1 MASTSPETLALR
13 DRATDLLAKMTP
25 EEKIGQLGG
34 WIMPYALGGETGP
47 KLDEAM
53 KAAFANGL
61 GTISYVNMGHPPAR
75 GAAWVTAIQRH
86 LVENTR
92 LGIPALFCE
101 ECAWGH
107 VAVGAT
113 ALPEP
118 PALGS
123 TWDPELVERCFA
135 AVGAECQARGG
146 SLAHTPVA
154 DLARDPRWGR
164 SCESFSEDPMLAGA
178 MVAAAV
184 RGLQGGPDGPRPG
197 HLAATVKHFAA
208 FAQSDGG
215 RQMGTVNFGRTA
227 LLNEILPPFRDAVE
241 AGVAAVMPAYPEIDG
256 TPCHANRWLLH
267 DVLRE
272 RWGFRGLV
280 TADYGGINQLHEQQ
294 AVAADLTEAARL
306 ALAAGVDMDLPELK
320 SYPRLL
326 PLMDDPE
333 IRARV
338 DAAVERVLELK
349 FRLGLFE
356 NPYPDTNRAVARTGA
371 PAHHALAEEAALA
384 SVILLKNDRHL
395 LPLDPRRLRR
405 VALLG
410 PHAALKQLG
419 DDRPGRVTIAEG
431 LRAALPMEVAL
442 AVVPGCRL
450 TTKDDVTPTY
460 LGETANQ
467 GLTTLQRM
475 DVDPSTAALFADERA
490 QVLPLEVEAAGIAEA
505 VETARQAD
513 VAILCLGDSKH
524 CAGEN
529 YSPARRGDRDDPE
542 LVGNQLALLRAVA
555 AVGTPVVV
563 ALCHG
568 RALALGEVV
577 PLADAIVDLWECGEA
592 RGTALARVL
601 LGLGEPRGRLAFTI
615 PLTPGSLPVHYNQRP
630 LGFAREYAFRDGKV
644 AFPFGYGL
652 GYTEWTYAT
661 PTAPASAALG
671 DTVTVEV
678 PVTNTGARPGST
690 VVQCYLRDEFAA
702 ISLPRLRLAGW
713 TRIQAA
719 PGETVTARIRLAPRA
734 FSYHDAT
741 GRERTDPGRFLLF
754 TGPHSHDL
762 TPVALEMVAPGA
774 CPTPDRPA

>member
-1 MASTSPETLALR
+1 MKPHQNKTLAHR
-13 DRATDLLAKMTP
+13 DRAADLLTHLTP
-25 EEKIGQLGG
+25 EEKIAQLGG
-34 WIMPYALGGETGP
+34 WIMPYALRSGADPE
-47 KLDEAM
+47 LDNAM

-61 GTISYVNMGHPPAR
+61 GTISYVNMGHPPAT
-75 GAAWVTAIQRH
+75 GVAWVNLIQRH
-86 LVENTR
+86 FVENTR
-92 LGIPALFCE
+92 MGIPALFCE

-107 VAVGAT
+107 VAIGAT
-113 ALPEP
+113 AMPEP
-118 PALGS
+118 PSMGS
-123 TWDPELVERCFA
+123 TWDPDLVERCYG
-135 AVGAECQARGG
+135 AVGVECQSRGG

-184 RGLQGGPDGPRPG
+184 RGLQGGPDGPQPG
-197 HLAATVKHFAA
+197 HIAATVKHFAG

-267 DVLRE
+267 EVLRE
-272 RWGFRGLV
+272 KWGFQGLV
-280 TADYGGINQLHEQQ
+280 TADYGGINNLHDPHAIAECPT
-294 AVAADLTEAARL
+294 AAARL
-306 ALAAGVDMDLPELK
+306 ALEAGVDMDLPELNNF
-320 SYPRLL
+320 PHLI

-338 DAAVERVLELK
+338 DAAVLKVLELK
-349 FRLGLFE
+349 FQLGLFE
-356 NPYPDTNRAVARTGA
+356 NPYPDADRAAATTGA

-384 SVILLKNDRHL
+384 SVILLKNEKHL
-395 LPLDPRRLRR
+395 LPLDPSKLKR

-419 DDRPGRVTIAEG
+419 DDRPARVTIAEG
-431 LRAALPMEVAL
+431 LRAALPAEVAL

-450 TTKDDVTPTY
+450 TTKDDVAPTY
-460 LGETANQ
+460 LAETANQ

-490 QVLPLEVEAAGIAEA
+490 QVLPLEAEAAGIAEA
-505 VETARQAD
+505 VEAARNAD

-529 YSPARRGDRDDPE
+529 YSPARRGDRDDVG
-542 LVGNQLALLRAVA
+542 LVGNQLELLRAVVA
-555 AVGTPVVV
+555 TGTPVVV
-563 ALCHG
+563 VLCHG

-592 RGTALARVL
+592 RGSALARVL
-601 LGLGEPRGRLAFTI
+601 LGLCEPRGRLAFTL
-615 PLTPGSLPVHYNQRP
+615 PLTTGSLPVHYNQRP
-630 LGFAREYAFRDGKV
+630 LGLAREYAFRDTKI
-644 AFPFGYGL
+644 AFPFGFGL
-652 GYTEWTYAT
+652 GYTEWAYAT
-661 PTAPASAALG
+661 PTAPESASIG
-671 DTVTVEV
+671 ETVTVEV
-678 PVTNTGARPGST
+678 KVTNTGARPGST

-702 ISLPRLRLAGW
+702 VALPRIRLAGW
-713 TRIQAA
+713 ARVEAS
-719 PGETVTARIRLAPRA
+719 PGETVTACITIAPRA
-734 FSYHDAT
+734 FAYHDASGT
-741 GRERTDPGRFLLF
+741 ERTDPGTFTLF
-754 TGPHSHDL
+754 TGPNSGDTASTHIDL
-762 TPVALEMVAPGA
+762 LELVCQPS
-774 CPTPDRPA
+774 P